1 MITLSVVLLV
11 SLLLAVVTAGVAAAC
26 WLCVGVERLR
36 TVRTQ
41 TPWFRRRVRTVAPF
55 LAALAFVL
63 AMNKGLQDR
72 IEQFSHDYGFDAT
85 TTLYAVEGDLV
96 TTFQGSLPDVTM
108 LYFSAVY
115 VVGYAILLLTPLVV
129 YLFAERVRPLA
140 SLVVAYAVN
149 YAIAVVCYALVVA
162 YGPRNADRAS
172 DGTGADAPLLE
183 LVPDITAIT
192 ALVNTNTNVFPSLH
206 ASLSITVLLV
216 AAGTRAEFRRWF
228 GLATVLA
235 VSIVL
240 STMALGIHW
249 ATDVVAGAVLAV
261 VAVGL
266 APPIVDRVATRS
278 D

>member
-1 MITLSVVLLV
+1 
-11 SLLLAVVTAGVAAAC
+11 
-26 WLCVGVERLR
+26 
-36 TVRTQ
+36 
-41 TPWFRRRVRTVAPF
+41 
-55 LAALAFVL
+55 
-63 AMNKGLQDR
+63 MNKGLQDR

-172 DGTGADAPLLE
+172 DGTSADAPLLE

-216 AAGTRAEFRRWF
+216 AAGTRTEFRRWF